1 MRTILIT
8 GMLLLL
14 AASAQAADLSGK
26 WSGDVPGRGGDT
38 TPATFT
44 FKVDG
49 EKLTGSMT
57 APQGDLPL
65 QDGKVSAS
73 QVSFST
79 TFDAG
84 GNSIKILYKGTLSGD
99 QLKMT
104 RQRDGGSGQAR
115 EFTLKRAGA

>member
-1 MRTILIT
+1 MRTILIG

-14 AASAQAADLSGK
+14 AAGMQAADLSGK

-38 TPATFT
+38 TPATFNLQ
-44 FKVDG
+44 VDG
-49 EKLTGSMT
+49 KKLTGSMT
-57 APQGDLPL
+57 GPQGELPL
-65 QDGKVSAS
+65 MEGKVSGS

-79 TFDAG
+79 TIDAG

-104 RQRDGGSGQAR
+104 RQREGGSGQAR

>member
-1 MRTILIT
+1 MRTILIA
-8 GMLLLL
+8 GMLFMIAV
-14 AASAQAADLSGK
+14 AAPAADLAGK

-38 TPATFT
+38 TPTTFT

-57 APQGDLPL
+57 AAQGELPL
-65 QDGKVSAS
+65 QEGKVSGS

-104 RQRDGGSGQAR
+104 RQREGGSGQAR

>member
-1 MRTILIT
+1 MRTILIA

-14 AASAQAADLSGK
+14 AAGAQAADVSGK

-49 EKLTGSMT
+49 EKLTGSMSG
-57 APQGDLPL
+57 PQGELPL
-65 QDGKVSAS
+65 QDGKVSGS

-84 GNSIKILYKGTLSGD
+84 GNSIKILYKGSLSGD

-104 RQRDGGSGQAR
+104 RQREGGSGQAR

>member
-1 MRTILIT
+1 MRTILFA

-14 AASAQAADLSGK
+14 AAGAQAADVSGK

-44 FKVDG
+44 FKADG
-49 EKLTGSMT
+49 EKLTGSMSG
-57 APQGDLPL
+57 PQGELPL
-65 QDGKVSAS
+65 QDGKVSGS
-73 QVSFST
+73 QVSFT
-79 TFDAG
+79 TTIDAG

-104 RQRDGGSGQAR
+104 RQREGGSGQAR

>member
-1 MRTILIT
+1 MRTILMA
-8 GMLLLL
+8 GVLLIM
-14 AASAQAADLSGK
+14 AAGAQAADVAGK

-44 FKVDG
+44 FQVDG
-49 EKLTGSMT
+49 DKLTGSMT
-57 APQGDLPL
+57 GPQGDLPL
-65 QDGKVSAS
+65 QEGKVSGS
-73 QVSFST
+73 DLSFST

-104 RQRDGGSGQAR
+104 RQREGGSGQAR
-115 EFTLKRAGA
+115 EFTLKRAGS

>member
-1 MRTILIT
+1 MRTILIV
-8 GMLLLL
+8 GILLML
-14 AASAQAADLSGK
+14 AAGSQAADVSGK

-38 TPATFT
+38 TPATFN

-49 EKLTGSMT
+49 GKLTGSMT
-57 APQGDLPL
+57 GAQGELPL
-65 QDGKVSAS
+65 QEGQVSGS
-73 QVSFST
+73 DISFST

-115 EFTLKRAGA
+115 EFTLKRTGS

>member
-1 MRTILIT
+1 MRTILIAGT
-8 GMLLLL
+8 LLLL
-14 AASAQAADLSGK
+14 AAGAQAADVSGK

-57 APQGDLPL
+57 GPQGDLPL
-65 QDGKVSAS
+65 QDGKVSGS

-84 GNSIKILYKGTLSGD
+84 GNSIKILYKGSLSGD
-99 QLKMT
+99 QLKVT
-104 RQRDGGSGQAR
+104 RQREGGSGQAR

>member
-1 MRTILIT
+1 MKMTLT
-8 GMLLLL
+8 AGMLLLL
-14 AASAQAADLSGK
+14 AAGAQGADVSGK

-57 APQGDLPL
+57 GPQGELPL
-65 QDGKVSAS
+65 QDGKVSGS

-115 EFTLKRAGA
+115 EFTLKRGGA

>member
-57 APQGDLPL
+57 GPQGDLPL

>member
-1 MRTILIT
+1 MRTILIA

-14 AASAQAADLSGK
+14 AAGAQAADVSGK

-57 APQGDLPL
+57 GPQGDLPV
-65 QDGKVSAS
+65 QDGKASGS

-84 GNSIKILYKGTLSGD
+84 GNSIKILYKGSLSGD

-104 RQRDGGSGQAR
+104 RQREGGSGQAR

>member
-1 MRTILIT
+1 MRTILFA
-8 GMLLLL
+8 GMLLLM
-14 AASAQAADLSGK
+14 ATYAQAADVSGK

-57 APQGDLPL
+57 GPQGELPL
-65 QDGKVSAS
+65 QDGKVSGS

-79 TFDAG
+79 TIDAG
-84 GNSIKILYKGTLSGD
+84 GNSIKILYKGALSGD

>member
-1 MRTILIT
+1 MKTILI
-8 GMLLLL
+8 GSILLMIT
-14 AASAQAADLSGK
+14 AGAQAADLAGK

-57 APQGDLPL
+57 GPQGELPL
-65 QDGKVSAS
+65 QEGKVSGS
-73 QVSFST
+73 QLSFST
-79 TFDAG
+79 TIDAG
-84 GNSIKILYKGTLSGD
+84 GNSIKILYKGTLGGD

-104 RQRDGGSGQAR
+104 RQREGGSGQAR
-115 EFTLKRAGA
+115 EFTLKRAGS